1 MRFAAAETAMPHFSE
16 ARVTLPHSMAAR
28 KIRRVVQ
35 SGRFIG
41 LYSATRS
48 FVQGPPREA
57 GLIWREHTNTS
68 LRSPV
73 GQQPPTPTRYG
84 RSALVP
90 AAVVGPRFA
99 VFGQE

>member
-41 LYSATRS
+41 LYSAMRS

-57 GLIWREHTNTS
+57 SLLWREHTSTS
-68 LRSPV
+68 LGLLWVNLSHWLMSI
-73 GQQPPTPTRYG
+73 
-84 RSALVP
+84 RSAH
-90 AAVVGPRFA
+90 AVDAEFRLRSA
-99 VFGQE
+99 